1 MSNEIQPGKQRSFS
15 ITLLLCFLFGGLGV
29 HRFYTGYTLIGILQ
43 LITAGGFG
51 IWYLIDL
58 LSLILNKFR
67 DSKGQDLK
75 GYNKY
80 LSYAVFAL
88 LILLIVF
95 INLITWGL
103 FD

>member
-1 MSNEIQPGKQRSFS
+1 MSNEIQPVKQKNFS
-15 ITLLLCFLFGGLGV
+15 VTLLLCFLFGGLGV

-43 LITAGGFG
+43 LITFGGLG
-51 IWYLIDL
+51 IWYLIDNM
-58 LSLILNKFR
+58 SLMLNKFR
-67 DSKGQDLK
+67 DSKGQELK

-80 LSYAVFAL
+80 LSYVIFAF
-88 LILLIVF
+88 LILIIVF

>member
-43 LITAGGFG
+43 LITFGGLG
-51 IWYLIDL
+51 IWYLIDNM
-58 LSLILNKFR
+58 SLILNKFR
-67 DSKGQDLK
+67 DSKGQELK

-80 LSYAVFAL
+80 LSYVIFAF
-88 LILLIVF
+88 LILIIVF

>member
-1 MSNEIQPGKQRSFS
+1 MSHLQNSKHSYPV
-15 ITLLLCFLFGGLGV
+15 TLFLCFLLGGLGV
-29 HRFYTGYTLIGILQ
+29 HRFYTGYIGLGILQ
-43 LITAGGFG
+43 LLTAGGCG